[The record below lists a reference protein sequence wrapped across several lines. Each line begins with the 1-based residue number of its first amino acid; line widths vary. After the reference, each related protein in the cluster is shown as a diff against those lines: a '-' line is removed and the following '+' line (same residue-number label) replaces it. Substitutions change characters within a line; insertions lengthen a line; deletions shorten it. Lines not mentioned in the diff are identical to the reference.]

1 MPPPR
6 VTAYLD
12 YRTFLRDWL
21 AYQKREHPGYSYA
34 AFAAAGGC
42 SKAALAN
49 VLSGARNPRSDT
61 LDAFARAMDLSPSDR
76 NYLGLLAELDAAP
89 DVSRRREVLERI
101 LSSDRTE
108 QVRLVDT
115 EPEADLF
122 RYLEHWY
129 VPAIREL
136 AALRGFRDD
145 PTWIADTLRP
155 PISVE
160 QAQQGL
166 DVLFELGFL
175 FRDETGGVSLREVRF
190 RSSNETWAIAADHL
204 HRNVMTQ
211 LIEGIDTNDAQI
223 QHLLAATFTLSPDQV
238 IEVKQ
243 RLNGVLEQLVTL
255 GDDRSDDAPRA
266 VYQLGFQ
273 LLPLSEPVEG

>member
-12 YRTFLRDWL
+12 YRTFLQDWL
-21 AYQKREHPGYSYA
+21 AYQRREHPGYSYA

-61 LDAFARAMDLSPSDR
+61 LDAFARAMDLGPSDR

-108 QVRLVDT
+108 QVRLVEA

-136 AALRGFRDD
+136 AALRGFQDD
-145 PTWIADTLRP
+145 PAWIAATLRP
-155 PISVE
+155 PISVDE
-160 QAQQGL
+160 AQQGL
-166 DVLFELGFL
+166 DLLFELGFL
-175 FRDETGGVSLREVRF
+175 YRDEAGRVSLREVRF
-190 RSSNETWAIAADHL
+190 RSENETWARAADHL

-211 LIEGIDTNDAQI
+211 LIEGIDTQDAPI
-223 QHLLAATFTLSPDQV
+223 QHLLAATFTLSADQLP
-238 IEVKQ
+238 EVKQ
-243 RLNGVLEQLVTL
+243 RLNAVLEQLVTL

>member
-101 LSSDRTE
+101 LSSERTE

-145 PTWIADTLRP
+145 ATWIAATLRP

-166 DVLFELGFL
+166 DLLFELGFL
-175 FRDETGGVSLREVRF
+175 CRNESGEVSLREVRF

-211 LIEGIDTNDAQI
+211 LIEGIDTNDAPI

-238 IEVKQ
+238 AEVKH
-243 RLNGVLEQLVTL
+243 RLNAVLEQLVTL